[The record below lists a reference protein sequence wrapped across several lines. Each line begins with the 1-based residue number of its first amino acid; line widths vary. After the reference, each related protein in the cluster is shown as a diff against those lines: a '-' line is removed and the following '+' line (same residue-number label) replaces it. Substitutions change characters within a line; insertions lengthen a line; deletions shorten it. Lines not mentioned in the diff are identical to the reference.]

1 MRELHLDPMAGAWG
15 AAGPVGPAA
24 APEQPTQARG
34 LPAPRGGSWDLRPW
48 PAPGL
53 GLGPPRTWP
62 LGRSGCSSGPAQESG
77 AGQTERRGPGDRV
90 GQHRK
95 CGASPPPC
103 PRLEWPVGHQ
113 LRAAPRGGA
122 TALPVGGRGQRLW
135 GPLPTEGLSFQ
146 SGRGASQLEGLE
158 PAQSQLTL
166 RPTLGR

>member
-1 MRELHLDPMAGAWG
+1 MLGRQSGGALATVWG
-15 AAGPVGPAA
+15 SIEV
-24 APEQPTQARG
+24 RG
-34 LPAPRGGSWDLRPW
+34 LPA
-48 PAPGL
+48 
-53 GLGPPRTWP
+53 
-62 LGRSGCSSGPAQESG
+62 
-77 AGQTERRGPGDRV
+77 
-90 GQHRK
+90 
-95 CGASPPPC
+95 PC

-146 SGRGASQLEGLE
+146 SGRGASQLEGPE